1 MTLSFEHPLLLF
13 FAVAALI
20 AAYVISRILRSS
32 TAIEIPL
39 GPPGG
44 TAFVP
49 PVGAELVVRLLHIA
63 EFLGALFLA
72 IAAAGPVALKSET
85 VWLERGAD
93 ILFVVDASPS
103 MSARDM
109 AGSSRFDTARRF
121 VREFALSR
129 GADAI
134 GLVAVGGDA
143 ALLVPPTIDR
153 RALLSRLDSLAI
165 AELGDG
171 TALGMGLSV
180 AALHLRSSQ
189 ASRKAAVLITD
200 GENNAG
206 AVHPATAAAALRA
219 SGAALWVLGVGGA
232 GEVAID
238 YIDPA
243 TKIRRT
249 GVFDSRFDPESLKSI
264 ARAGSGTYISAPS
277 AEAFGRAFS
286 RLDVAEAI
294 VTRSRTRIRQTTLQS
309 PFIIAGIA
317 LLVSARAVRRL
328 ILGAFL

>member
-1 MTLSFEHPLLLF
+1 MTLSLERSILLF
-13 FAVAALI
+13 FAVLALI
-20 AAYVISRILRSS
+20 AAYVVSRILRSS

-44 TAFVP
+44 TAFEP
-49 PVGAELVVRLLHIA
+49 PVGAELVVRLLHSA
-63 EFLGALFLA
+63 ELLGALSLA
-72 IAAAGPVALKSET
+72 VAAAGPVALTSET
-85 VWLERGAD
+85 IWLERGAD
-93 ILFVVDASPS
+93 ILFIVDASPS

-109 AGSSRFDTARRF
+109 AGSSRFDAARRF
-121 VREFALSR
+121 VREFALGR

-153 RALLSRLDSLAI
+153 RALLSRLDSLVI

-180 AALHLRSSQ
+180 AALHLRSSR
-189 ASRKAAVLITD
+189 APRKAAVLITD

-219 SGAALWVLGVGGA
+219 AGASLWVVGVGGA
-232 GEVAID
+232 GEVAVD
-238 YIDPA
+238 YVDPV
-243 TKIRRT
+243 TKLRRT
-249 GVFDSRFDPESLKSI
+249 GVFDSRFDPEALRSI
-264 ARAGSGTYISAPS
+264 ARAGGGTYLSAPS
-277 AEAFGRAFS
+277 ADAFGRAFS
-286 RLDVAEAI
+286 RLDVAEA
-294 VTRSRTRIRQTTLQS
+294 TAALSRTRIRTTTLQA

-317 LLVSARAVRRL
+317 LLVAARAVRRL